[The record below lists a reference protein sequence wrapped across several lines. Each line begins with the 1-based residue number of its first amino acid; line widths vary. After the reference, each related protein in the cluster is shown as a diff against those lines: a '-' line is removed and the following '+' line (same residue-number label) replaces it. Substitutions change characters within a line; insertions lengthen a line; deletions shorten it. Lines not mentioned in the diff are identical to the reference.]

1 MKTKTLV
8 LVAIAIA
15 VAMFGFSSISSAAD
29 TTYYGASL
37 AKSFDEL
44 AASGARQIEFSGS
57 KFRLAP
63 ILAGMPYSA
72 SNVKCYAMYTEG
84 NTLYVAR
91 RVSGKLLFLPY
102 NGEPYAPY
110 YDIVSFD
117 GNSWTP
123 DAFDYL
129 GASGVSVAGKSFVF
143 GIAPETIVTLDE
155 FIKTFSGDWI
165 SFVTPTSSTGIANNP
180 DTVPILWIDDS
191 TGLLPTTSSTAT
203 ITAIIG
209 ENGGKAITARGA
221 CYGKIENP
229 DRDNGTCV
237 ASTTNI
243 GLDTFT
249 TSLTGL
255 SSSTLYHA
263 RAYATNSVGTN
274 YSQDVKFATSAP
286 VPGETPTTALSVKIN
301 TIVSSGTVAVA
312 SSTVTPDSNGA
323 VIIAKGLCYSTTA
336 NPSFPGVADAT
347 GPTCIPDNT
356 VGNTFSTTMP
366 PTTGTIL
373 KLEAGKTYHAR
384 AYAVDGSGTTYS
396 QDYVFNMSALAQI
409 GPPVVY
415 NKTAVALGSG
425 NERTA
430 TVVSTIISDSPIT
443 AAGVCYATTTT
454 FLDSA
459 NAYFKLAIA
468 NPGTTYSNGAAI
480 PDKVACTLVRSNQPA
495 GELTFSTIL
504 APATV
509 VPAFPLTSDPEA
521 YQVITY
527 ATNSAGT
534 AYSTKSKL

>member
-1 MKTKTLV
+1 MKGKKMKTKTLV

-191 TGLLPTTSSTAT
+191 TGLLPTTSTTAT

-209 ENGGKAITARGA
+209 ENGGKAITSRGV
-221 CYGKIENP
+221 CYGITAEPN
-229 DRDNGTCV
+229 RDGNGTCV
-237 ASTTNI
+237 ASTSI
-243 GLDTFT
+243 ADLDVFT
-249 TSLTGL
+249 TTLTGL
-255 SSSTLYHA
+255 RSNTLYHA
-263 RAYATNSVGTN
+263 RAYATNSIGTN
-274 YSQDVKFATSAP
+274 YSQDVKFATTVATASDIAASLSITINSVGATETKAVVRSSIIGGDDVIERGVCYSTTLNP
-286 VPGETPTTALSVKIN
+286 TYPG
-301 TIVSSGTVAVA
+301 SGTVAGPSCVA
-312 SSTVTPDSNGA
+312 DTSITTSTFNISLPSTAANTLQLARGA
-323 VIIAKGLCYSTTA
+323 V
-336 NPSFPGVADAT
+336 
-347 GPTCIPDNT
+347 
-356 VGNTFSTTMP
+356 
-366 PTTGTIL
+366 
-373 KLEAGKTYHAR
+373 YHAR
-384 AYAVDGSGTTYS
+384 AYAVTSIGTTYS
-396 QDYVFNMSALAQI
+396 SDYQFKMAVIAQAGI
-409 GPPVVY
+409 EII
-415 NKTAVALGSG
+415 NARRFEAQK
-425 NERTA
+425 A
-430 TVVSTIISDSPIT
+430 TVTALITSDSPIT
-443 AAGVCYATTTT
+443 AAGVCYGS
-454 FLDSA
+454 LP
-459 NAYFKLAIA
+459 NADVDLLRAIA
-468 NPGTTYSNGAAI
+468 NDGTIYGA
-480 PDKVACTLVRSNQPA
+480 VNSQYVCTLDGVLPSGGQLRLNSSLPQGGLN
-495 GELTFSTIL
+495 L
-504 APATV
+504 AVGTNNYV
-509 VPAFPLTSDPEA
+509 V
-521 YQVITY
+521 Y

-534 AYSTKSKL
+534 VWSSVNTIPAN

>member
-165 SFVTPTSSTGIANNP
+165 SFVTPTSSTDTTSNP

-191 TGLLPTTSSTAT
+191 TGLLPTTSTTAT

-209 ENGGKAITARGA
+209 ENGGKAITSRGV
-221 CYGKIENP
+221 CYGLTAEPN
-229 DRDNGTCV
+229 RDGNGTCV
-237 ASTTNI
+237 ASTSI
-243 GLDTFT
+243 ADLDVFT
-249 TSLTGL
+249 TKLSGL
-255 SSSTLYHA
+255 GSNTLYHA
-263 RAYATNSVGTN
+263 RAYATNSIGTN
-274 YSQDVKFATSAP
+274 YSQDVKFATTALAP
-286 VPGETPTTALSVKIN
+286 GDVPTTALSVKIN
-301 TIVSSGTVAVA
+301 TLVPIGTTAAVA
-312 SSTVTPDSNGA
+312 SSTVTPDSSGST
-323 VIIAKGLCYSTTA
+323 IIAKGLCYGTAA
-336 NPSFPGVADAT
+336 NPTFPGISGTTLT
-347 GPTCIPDNT
+347 GPTCIPDTT
-356 VGNTFSTTMP
+356 VGNTFNTSMP
-366 PTTGTIL
+366 L
-373 KLEAGKTYHAR
+373 AGGLALAAGTYHAR
-384 AYAVDGSGTTYS
+384 AYAIDSNGIVYS
-396 QDYVFNMSALAQI
+396 NDWTFNTSA
-409 GPPVVY
+409 G
-415 NKTAVALGSG
+415 AVASVDAP
-425 NERTA
+425 TA
-430 TVVSTIISDSPIT
+430 SKSIATIG
-443 AAGVCYATTTT
+443 GVTTTT
-454 FLDSA
+454 A
-459 NAYFKLAIA
+459 TIA
-468 NPGTTYSNGAAI
+468 SKVISVGGSPLTARGICYSGGDIALG
-480 PDKVACTLVRSNQPA
+480 DVPA
-495 GELTFSTIL
+495 GRTTGSPVVCIADPTLTGANQLSPFTISL
-504 APATV
+504 SNPPVAANTYNV
-509 VPAFPLTSDPEA
+509 V
-521 YQVITY
+521 TY

-534 AYSTKSKL
+534 SVSLPMATDLVMP